1 MEENIKVEEEK
12 MKEEGGKEE
21 SNQIK
26 ITTYIDVPDLY
37 SFNQYI
43 ISRNKNI
50 SSIIFGIVFFVYAI
64 WDICIH
70 KKENLVIDSIA
81 MAFGVGF
88 ILYAFVF
95 YKLMMM
101 AKVKKLDLKKLD
113 PIDVIVSDDG
123 ILYELSAEKDE
134 KYIPYAWNLVSKVRE
149 SENYIYIHLIDKR
162 TILLIRK
169 EDITDSAFILFLKS
183 KLPINKYTT
192 IKCKGKEKY

>member
-1 MEENIKVEEEK
+1 MEEEK
-12 MKEEGGKEE
+12 MQEKNTKEE

-26 ITTYIDVPDLY
+26 ITTYIDIPDLY
-37 SFNQYI
+37 SFNRYI

-50 SSIIFGIVFFVYAI
+50 SSIIFGIVFLIYGI

-70 KKENLVIDSIA
+70 KQENLVIDSIA
-81 MAFGVGF
+81 MAFGVLF

-113 PIDVIVSDDG
+113 PIDVIVSDEG
-123 ILYELSAEKDE
+123 ILYELSTEKDE
-134 KYIPYAWNLVSKVRE
+134 KYIPYAWNLISKVRE
-149 SENYIYIHLIDKR
+149 SDDYIYIHLIDKR

-169 EDITDSAFILFLKS
+169 EDITNSSFIPFLKS
-183 KLPINKYTT
+183 KLALNKYVV
-192 IKCKGKEKY
+192 IKSKKKYKY